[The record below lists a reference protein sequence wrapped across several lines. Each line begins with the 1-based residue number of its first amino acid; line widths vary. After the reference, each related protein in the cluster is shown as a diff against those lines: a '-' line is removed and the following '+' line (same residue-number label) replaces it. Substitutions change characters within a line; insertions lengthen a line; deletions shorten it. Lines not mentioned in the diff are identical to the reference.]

1 MDAAPCYTLL
11 TLFSLFTQFILFKR
25 HYTASTIACMPI
37 YIIKEGQ
44 NAIEM
49 GRLMMLDGWMVEWM
63 DTP

>member
-1 MDAAPCYTLL
+1 
-11 TLFSLFTQFILFKR
+11 
-25 HYTASTIACMPI
+25 MPI

-44 NAIEM
+44 NAIVM